1 MKNKLKIIFST
12 LKDSEKLKY
21 KILIVLGILGSI
33 LEILSILM
41 IFPTLELIFNFNNI
55 SNVKYLNYFTQN
67 LSQNNII
74 AFYIVLIISLFIF
87 KGFFLIFIQKN
98 NLNFFKEFEYRISS
112 KLFSKYLNTSYKE
125 YVNFN
130 FAQKIRNINEVVY
143 LITILTSVISLVVDS
158 FLFFFVV
165 VAMLIYNFK
174 ISLIIISSAIIFS
187 FILILYTKKSIL
199 NISYERREKM
209 EGFYSSILNALNSLK
224 EIIILNRQ
232 NYFLKEF
239 TYNKKKLLEYN
250 IYLAL
255 IRIVPKILIEIFLV
269 FILLA
274 LIFYFYISG
283 AELKEIFVVLSFYT
297 ISGVKLIPSFSKFI
311 VSYQMIRDAIIPAE
325 HVAKEVV
332 KYSNEEIKINNRE
345 NSLHKNEKIIFENT
359 ISLSNVSFKFENGK
373 DNILENIDLEIFKSQ
388 VIGII
393 GKSGSGKS
401 TLINILMGLYEP
413 TKGKV
418 LIDNT
423 QLREIHK
430 LDWFSRIGYVPQ
442 EIYLINDTIK
452 KNITF
457 GVDENKIENE
467 KLEIAINQ
475 SNLKE
480 FLDERQISSDINVG
494 EKAIKISGGQS
505 QRVVIA
511 RALYNNPEILILDEA
526 TSRLDEAN
534 EYQILDNITKKLKSL
549 KTIIIISHRPE
560 TLKKFCDKIYEVKN
574 KKINLI

>member
-98 NLNFFKEFEYRISS
+98 YLNFFKEFEYRISS